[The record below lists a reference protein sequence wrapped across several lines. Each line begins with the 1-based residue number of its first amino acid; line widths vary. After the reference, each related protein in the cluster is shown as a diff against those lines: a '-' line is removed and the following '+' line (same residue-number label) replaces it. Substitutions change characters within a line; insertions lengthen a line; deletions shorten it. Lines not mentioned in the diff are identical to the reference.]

1 LFGGPHTWST
11 RKRKYTQFG
20 GDPDNI
26 TIFGQSSGAAA
37 VHLLTLSPMVRGLF
51 HKAIGQSGTA
61 LSPWASG
68 TRGVKRLA
76 SMMKLEGESEETIL
90 NHLMMLSG
98 EEILKMQGKFFDVLF
113 SI

>member
-1 LFGGPHTWST
+1 
-11 RKRKYTQFG
+11 
-20 GDPDNI
+20 
-26 TIFGQSSGAAA
+26 
-37 VHLLTLSPMVRGLF
+37 VHLLTLSPMGIGLF

-61 LSPWASG
+61 LSPWVSG
-68 TRGVKRLA
+68 TRGVKQLA

-90 NHLMMLSG
+90 NHLMMHSG